1 MRPFTVGTF
10 MLRVKELNIPLDEL
24 PLFTMG
30 EITDMLI
37 ERINDTEEWELLPT
51 EADFEVFAR

>member
-1 MRPFTVGTF
+1 

-24 PLFTMG
+24 CEFSTG

-37 ERINDTEEWELLPT
+37 ERGNDSEEWELLPT
-51 EADFEVFAR
+51 EADFERFAR

>member
-1 MRPFTVGTF
+1 MRPFTVGTY

-24 PLFTMG
+24 SLLTLG

-37 ERINDTEEWELLPT
+37 ERGNDTEEWDYLPT
-51 EADFEVFAR
+51 EADFERFAR